1 MSGASKY
8 QPLLEYLRSSN
19 QPEVI
24 LTFAEIETLMGEP
37 LPDSA
42 RSKKIWWSNR
52 KTGLQ
57 AKAWMDADYL
67 VDAIDLATE
76 QVTFR
81 KPQHVYQV
89 ERSGNTVLWNAEL
102 IKALRRHTG
111 WSQQDLAEKLEIYQQ
126 TISDWEV
133 GAHKPQKAMSKLLTL
148 IAKEAEFKY
157 GDPD

>member
-1 MSGASKY
+1 MKGESKY
-8 QPLLEYLRSSN
+8 QPLHDHLRRSN
-19 QPEVI
+19 QREVM
-24 LTFAEIETLMGEP
+24 LTFAEIEILMGEP

-67 VDAIDLATE
+67 VEAINLTTE

-81 KPQHVYQV
+81 KPQQVYKV
-89 ERSGNTVLWNAEL
+89 ERAGNTILWNADL
-102 IKALRRHTG
+102 LKALRRHTG
-111 WSQQDLAEKLEIYQQ
+111 WSQQDLAERLEIYQQ

-133 GAHKPQKAMSKLLTL
+133 GAHKPQKVMSKLLTQL
-148 IAKEAEFKY
+148 AREAGFKY
-157 GDPD
+157 GDAD